1 MSPTVSVLMS
11 VYNGAR
17 FIREAVD
24 GILSQSFSDFEFIV
38 IDDGSND
45 ETGEILGAYCD
56 VRMVIRRNSTNIG
69 LPGSLNRG
77 LSIARGE
84 YVTRQD
90 ADDVSYPER
99 LEEQVRFLDRNPKI
113 AVLGT
118 DYLHATS
125 IFRREAITAA
135 GGYSTET
142 QAVHVEDYDL
152 WSRLIWERYELA
164 NLSAPLVRV
173 RCDPAGVSRS
183 SPDLQ
188 YQNFRGVVHRNLQ
201 RLIPNLQKDPA
212 LAKLVWL
219 LQVCGGLDEPLEQV
233 ERALKALDD
242 LVTNFCGYFKLD
254 SREQRRVQQMAHR
267 RAAKTLLHN
276 AQQYAYAGRDAQ
288 ANEFAALALG
298 LDKRLAFSR
307 GYQRLRMKNL
317 LGEQSIQHLRD
328 ARKRIKSAFHPS

>member
-1 MSPTVSVLMS
+1 MSPHVSVLMS

-118 DYLHATS
+118 AYLEVYED
-125 IFRREAITAA
+125 RK
-135 GGYSTET
+135 STNRARMPEG
-142 QAVHVEDYDL
+142 DL
-152 WSRLIWERYELA
+152 
-164 NLSAPLVRV
+164 
-173 RCDPAGVSRS
+173 G
-183 SPDLQ
+183 
-188 YQNFRGVVHRNLQ
+188 
-201 RLIPNLQKDPA
+201 
-212 LAKLVWL
+212 
-219 LQVCGGLDEPLEQV
+219 
-233 ERALKALDD
+233 
-242 LVTNFCGYFKLD
+242 
-254 SREQRRVQQMAHR
+254 
-267 RAAKTLLHN
+267 
-276 AQQYAYAGRDAQ
+276 
-288 ANEFAALALG
+288 
-298 LDKRLAFSR
+298 
-307 GYQRLRMKNL
+307 
-317 LGEQSIQHLRD
+317 
-328 ARKRIKSAFHPS
+328 IK